1 MAFRKKIEEEKK
13 KVEESESSLHRPQDL
28 NELTTAAVK
37 AEMFSDKKQRNRDK
51 DE

>member
-13 KVEESESSLHRPQDL
+13 KVEESESSLYPLQDL
-28 NELTTAAVK
+28 DEYTAAVAK
-37 AEMFSDKKQRNRDK
+37 AEMFSDKNQKNRDK